1 MVSLRLSASAKRF
14 SVSRIKILNCKTRN
28 PFFTESV
35 SRAIQSTIRNVL
47 LCLNVYV
54 CMSLCVFF
62 ENLDISKK
70 LELEKKTHDIW
81 HMTYDT
87 CHVTPDTWFFSFF
100 FFFKKFSVCRIQDFH
115 WGREGSGVYFFSS
128 SFSFSCRPTIIFGI
142 GSSWT
147 FQIWKIYFK
156 RDMATS

>member
-14 SVSRIKILNCKTRN
+14 SVSCIKILNCKTRN
-28 PFFTESV
+28 PFFTESA

-47 LCLNVYV
+47 LCLYVYV

-115 WGREGSGVYFFSS
+115 WGREGSGVIFFLLL
-128 SFSFSCRPTIIFGI
+128 FLFPAVQQLFLG
-142 GSSWT
+142 
-147 FQIWKIYFK
+147 
-156 RDMATS
+156 